1 MNLKLFSIMVSLT
14 VSHWWYRTIDA
25 SSNSLHWRNSNFISG
40 KLKVIYDMHKALHPR
55 LCNGLNFYP
64 VASARRNSAKKLK
77 KAAETSQSFADISP
91 KDEDSQKDNKLNP
104 SDNSVGKKLNSIPS
118 RSMVLQA
125 CAVTSALIAALGV
138 VLRQVSHFASAEGL
152 PILDCSSRVS
162 FDFEM
167 WHLELIT
174 GLVVVI
180 SSCRYLLLKTWPD
193 FAESCEAANQQV
205 LSSLQ
210 PLDYLVVAFL
220 PGISEELLF
229 RGALLPLFGFDW
241 KSVLV
246 VAAIFGVLHLG
257 GGRKYSFAV
266 WATFIGL
273 MYGYATILSSSIVVP
288 MASHAAN
295 NLVGGIIWRYESS
308 SSNQN

>member
-1 MNLKLFSIMVSLT
+1 M
-14 VSHWWYRTIDA
+14 DA
-25 SSNSLHWRNSNFISG
+25 SSNSLLWRNSTSMSG
-40 KLKVIYDMHKALHPR
+40 KFKVIYDTQKTSYPR
-55 LCNGLNFYP
+55 SVNGLNFCP
-64 VASARRNSAKKLK
+64 MASARRNSAKKPK
-77 KAAETSQSFADISP
+77 KAGKTSQSVADISP
-91 KDEDSQKDNKLNP
+91 KDEDGQDDNKLHA
-104 SDNSVGKKLNSIPS
+104 SDDSVGQKLNTVPS
-118 RSMVLQA
+118 RGTVLQA
-125 CAVTSALIAALGV
+125 CAITSGLIAALGV
-138 VLRQVSHFASAEGL
+138 VLRQVSHFASTEGL
-152 PILDCSSRVS
+152 PILDCSSRVP

-174 GLVVVI
+174 GLVLVI
-180 SSCRYLLLKTWPD
+180 SSCRYLLLKTWPE
-193 FAESCEAANQQV
+193 FAESSEAANQQV
-205 LSSLQ
+205 LALLQ

-246 VAAIFGVLHLG
+246 VAAIFGVLHIG

-266 WATFIGL
+266 WATFVGL
-273 MYGYATILSSSIVVP
+273 VYGYATILSSSVIVP

-308 SSNQN
+308 SLNQN